1 MAAEFPQ
8 RNYRMTDAELGM
20 FVSNLCITLTRDL
33 TDLTVFG
40 VTAPKIAALKALGDA
55 FEVFTSDSV
64 ALANII
70 GATEAKNTTVES
82 LKEGI
87 RNMAL
92 RCQIKW
98 GAKSH
103 QEKSLDITGLN
114 DLNNKEL
121 LFVARRVHGQMTLF
135 LPDLADLGLTEAVLD
150 EYLDLIELSETKL
163 NEQATQINTRD
174 IMTKNRIL
182 KGNELYTEAVNYC
195 NIGKR
200 VYAMTDP
207 AKYNDYIIYDS
218 FSAGSLT
225 SPENLTVDVITM
237 IFTWDAVENAT
248 SYQLETSIVGTDWEE
263 IYSGEENFVN
273 YVPPVEGLR
282 QYRVR
287 ARNSSGYGPSSV
299 VMYYNYVAILPAP
312 GYISLSVINATT
324 GAIALNWEEVATAEF
339 YRLYHSQVALNAPDP
354 GEYTMLGEFTVAS
367 YSGNVN
373 TGYRHWFQVVSGNSE
388 KLSVASDAVYVD
400 MPLVP

>member
-225 SPENLTVDVITM
+225 APENLTVDVSTM

-248 SYQLETSIVGTDWEE
+248 SYQLETSIVGAEWEE
-263 IYSGEENFVN
+263 IYSGAENFVN
-273 YVPPVEGLR
+273 YVPPVEGLS

-287 ARNSSGYGPSSV
+287 ARNSNGYGPSSV
-299 VMYYNYVAILPAP
+299 VMHYNYVAILPAP

-339 YRLYHSQVALNAPDP
+339 FRLYHSQTALNAPDP

-367 YSGNVN
+367 YSGTVN